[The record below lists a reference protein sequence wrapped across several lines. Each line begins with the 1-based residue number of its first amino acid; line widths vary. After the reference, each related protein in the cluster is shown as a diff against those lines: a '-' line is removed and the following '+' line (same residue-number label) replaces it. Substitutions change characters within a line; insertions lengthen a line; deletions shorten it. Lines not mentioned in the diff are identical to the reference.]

1 MSLYEWNGE
10 NMYIVRRG
18 GSGDAREKLI
28 KDGIVSSHIALD
40 WHMHEIELEHE
51 KGNVSERAFSHII
64 GLFLIAK
71 EALEKEEEEG

>member
-1 MSLYEWNGE
+1 MSLYEWNGD

-18 GSGDAREKLI
+18 SSGDAHEKSI
-28 KDGIVSSHIALD
+28 KEGIVSTHTALS
-40 WHMHEIELEHE
+40 WHMHEVELEHE

-71 EALEKEEEEG
+71 EALEKEDEE